1 MGEVEL
7 RKIAVGKTEL
17 NKELQK
23 RIPIREILSTASVWA
38 VWIAAIGNFVC
49 VNMVFKNNF

>member
-1 MGEVEL
+1 VGEVEL

-17 NKELQK
+17 NKQEQK
-23 RIPIREILSTASVWA
+23 RIPVKEIVSTASVWA

-49 VNMVFKNNF
+49 VNMVSSEY